1 MPNAPLSYDTSYI
14 RTTASKQWVDTQ
26 TSSRMPRAIQ
36 ASGGNAP
43 KDATFPLI
51 LSNMKS
57 FM

>member
-26 TSSRMPRAIQ
+26 TSSKLPRTIQ
-36 ASGGNAP
+36 ASGGNAA